1 MNPEQSSQSK
11 NDEGRSPIAAAH
23 RGDQISCRRPN
34 FLYIGPDKAGSTWLF
49 RAMSWHPQI
58 YMAPAKDLYFFDR
71 YFQNGMDWYL
81 KHFRGATDELVIGE
95 ISHDYLYSI
104 EAASR
109 IAELLPDVR
118 LMVCLREPVARSF
131 SAYLYLIKHGMF
143 TGTFEEALVTW
154 EHTLVEHSLYAKH
167 MAAYVDRFPRSA
179 IYVSSFDS
187 LQKDSNEFIQE
198 LFRFLGVAA
207 MELPEE
213 LRERTL
219 SAARSRSLL
228 LASML
233 KKAAFVARHIGLA
246 NLVGRLKM
254 SKGVQNILYGEYSDE
269 EKPRPR
275 PETVK
280 RLRERFADDVHRC
293 DKMLGTDCAEEWG
306 YN

>member
-1 MNPEQSSQSK
+1 MTPEQISQPK
-11 NDEGRSPIAAAH
+11 NDDGRSPFGAAN

-71 YFQNGMDWYL
+71 YFQNGIDWYF
-81 KHFRGATDELVIGE
+81 KHFRAATDELVVGE
-95 ISHDYLYSI
+95 ISHDYLYSV

-109 IAELLPDVR
+109 IAEVLPDVR
-118 LMVCLREPVARSF
+118 LMVCLREPVDRAF
-131 SAYLYLIKHGMF
+131 SAYLYLVKHGMF
-143 TGTFEEALVTW
+143 TGSFEDALVTW
-154 EHTLVEHSLYAKH
+154 EHTLVQHSLYAKH
-167 MAAYVDRFPRSA
+167 LAAYVDRFPRSA
-179 IYVSSFDS
+179 IYVSMFDS
-187 LQKDSNEFIQE
+187 LRSDSNQFVQE
-198 LFRFLGVAA
+198 LFTFLGVVP

-219 SAARSRSLL
+219 SAARSRSVV
-228 LASML
+228 LATLL

-254 SKGVQNILYGEYSDE
+254 SKGLQRMLYGEYSDE
-269 EKPRPR
+269 ERPR
-275 PETVK
+275 PHADTVK

-293 DKMLGTDCAEEWG
+293 DEMLGTNCAATWG